1 MLEGQGDFVL
11 YHGKLDISEN
21 YNAAE
26 FLVKEVFKGTDIKL
40 KIAGMNPPR
49 HLVKLIAKEP
59 NVELIEN
66 PEDDDLQDLVRN
78 AQINILVT
86 AQSTGLKLKLL
97 NALFNGRY
105 CVVNDKMV
113 EGLDI
118 NDLCFVANTA
128 LEMKTIVADLMAK
141 PFVEEQVEI
150 KSPDMNYISV
160 MNKIFTDYIKEN
172 YSDIM
177 DMQFDVPP
185 HILGKENDIN
195 FGFVG
200 DQDVVNL
207 INMNDSFKEVYR
219 ILINFFR
226 KKRKKTNE
234 FLNENMLKLFNS
246 LVDKINKIISGKSL
260 YEKYTPSFEEYV
272 GLVSEDYSFN
282 YMREGGIENQFAMH
296 QRRKPV
302 NIIVDYFQP
311 INNTHISTS
320 ETLNKKN
327 RLKTLFVLIDNKY
340 QSDIRPFTTDKAEF
354 LLKKYLSTNPE
365 HVEGY
370 VVVKKNNIEGI
381 LKSICEEYIPVLW
394 AANKSRIEEYSIE
407 MDYAKKHDTKFNVS
421 KRFKL
426 IISPNME
433 NKRILDFIVT
443 GNYQMFTQPC

>member
-1 MLEGQGDFVL
+1 MRNTSENQVHIVCFDIPYPANYGGVIDVFFKLKALVERGFKVHLHCFEYGREHSPKLEAICESVNYYKRNTTFGKVFKKNPYIVTSRISEDLIQNLLKDDYPIILEGLHSCGVLLDPRMKDRKIFVRTHNVEHEYYRYLAETEKNLRKRLFLKLESRKLRKFESVLAKATGILAISNKDYEYFKQTYDNVYLIPAYAGFDKVDVLEGQGDFVL

-150 KSPDMNYISV
+150 RTSR
-160 MNKIFTDYIKEN
+160 
-172 YSDIM
+172 M
-177 DMQFDVPP
+177 DAFY
-185 HILGKENDIN
+185 N
-195 FGFVG
+195 
-200 DQDVVNL
+200 
-207 INMNDSFKEVYR
+207 
-219 ILINFFR
+219 
-226 KKRKKTNE
+226 
-234 FLNENMLKLFNS
+234 
-246 LVDKINKIISGKSL
+246 
-260 YEKYTPSFEEYV
+260 PS
-272 GLVSEDYSFN
+272 
-282 YMREGGIENQFAMH
+282 RA
-296 QRRKPV
+296 
-302 NIIVDYFQP
+302 
-311 INNTHISTS
+311 
-320 ETLNKKN
+320 
-327 RLKTLFVLIDNKY
+327 
-340 QSDIRPFTTDKAEF
+340 TDKLVE
-354 LLKKYLSTNPE
+354 LL
-365 HVEGY
+365 G
-370 VVVKKNNIEGI
+370 
-381 LKSICEEYIPVLW
+381 
-394 AANKSRIEEYSIE
+394 
-407 MDYAKKHDTKFNVS
+407 
-421 KRFKL
+421 
-426 IISPNME
+426 
-433 NKRILDFIVT
+433 
-443 GNYQMFTQPC
+443 